1 MEVSQTQQIKSLTSL
16 RGIFALTILLYHFLE
31 LFGIYIQPMS
41 QGVAG
46 FFGLSGFLLY
56 RIYAP
61 RLEAKKY
68 IVRRVFRIMPL
79 YIFSVLLFYGNVL
92 LRFTPLWS
100 IYTEET
106 FYFIALP
113 LIIHYKPSSKWL
125 LGLGIASFVAQ
136 YILFWHAGVYQ
147 ANLNPTPIWMTY
159 ASLPFQFL
167 PFAIGIVVARRTKN
181 MKAKTWMQRL
191 DGLIGNRVL
200 RFLGTIS
207 FGVYLFHVPMF
218 GWFGPW
224 LGIVATIALATATYY
239 LFEKACIEFAHDKT
253 RDLEYK

>member
-1 MEVSQTQQIKSLTSL
+1 MQTIKSLTSL
-16 RGIFALTILLYHFLE
+16 RGFFAITILLYHLLE
-31 LFGIYIQPMS
+31 IFGIYIQPMS

-46 FFGLSGFLLY
+46 FFGLSGFLLH
-56 RIYAP
+56 RIYGNNFQI
-61 RLEAKKY
+61 RKY
-68 IVRRVFRIMPL
+68 VIRRVFRIMPL
-79 YIFSVLLFYGNVL
+79 FAFAVLVFYGNVL

-113 LIIHYKPSSKWL
+113 LIIKYKPSSKWL

-136 YILFWHAGVYQ
+136 YILFWNAGVYQ
-147 ANLNPTPIWMTY
+147 ANLNPTPIWIAY
-159 ASLPFQFL
+159 SSLPMQFL
-167 PFAIGIVVARRTKN
+167 PFAIGIIISRKTEN
-181 MKAKTWMQRL
+181 LKATPFLKRL
-191 DGLIGNRVL
+191 DGLIGNRVF

-224 LGIVATIALATATYY
+224 VGTVATIALATATYF
-239 LFEKACIEFAHDKT
+239 LFEKACIEYAHDKT
-253 RDLEYK
+253 QDLEIK

>member
-1 MEVSQTQQIKSLTSL
+1 MSMNQIKSLTSL
-16 RGIFALTILLYHFLE
+16 RGFFAITILLYHFLE

-56 RIYAP
+56 RIY
-61 RLEAKKY
+61 
-68 IVRRVFRIMPL
+68 
-79 YIFSVLLFYGNVL
+79 
-92 LRFTPLWS
+92 TD
-100 IYTEET
+100 ET

-113 LIIHYKPSSKWL
+113 LIIKYKPSSKWIL
-125 LGLGIASFVAQ
+125 SLGIASFIAQ
-136 YILFWHAGVYQ
+136 YILFWNAGVYQ

-167 PFAIGIVVARRTKN
+167 PFAIGIVLARRTKGITV
-181 MKAKTWMQRL
+181 KPWMQKIDRL
-191 DGLIGNRVL
+191 LGNRVL
-200 RFLGTIS
+200 IFFGTIS

-224 LGIVATIALATATYY
+224 LGIPATFALATATYF
-239 LFEKACIEFAHDKT
+239 LFEKGAIDFARDKT
-253 RDLEYK
+253 Q

>member
-1 MEVSQTQQIKSLTSL
+1 MTEIKSLTSL
-16 RGIFALTILLYHFLE
+16 RGFFAITILLYHFLE
-31 LFGIYIQPMS
+31 LFGIYVQPMS

-56 RIYAP
+56 RIYGDNFQV
-61 RLEAKKY
+61 RKY
-68 IVRRVFRIMPL
+68 VIRRVFRIMPL
-79 YIFSVLLFYGNVL
+79 FIFAVLVFYGSVL

-106 FYFIALP
+106 FYFVALP
-113 LIIHYKPSSKWL
+113 LIIRFKPSSKLL

-136 YILFWHAGVYQ
+136 YILFWNAGVYQ
-147 ANLNPTPIWMTY
+147 ANLNPTPIWIAY
-159 ASLPFQFL
+159 SSLPMQFL
-167 PFAIGIVVARRTKN
+167 PFAIGIIIARRTKGV
-181 MKAKTWMQRL
+181 KATPLLQRL
-191 DGLIGNRVL
+191 DRAIGNRVF

-224 LGIVATIALATATYY
+224 FGIVATIVLATGTYF
-239 LFEKACIEFAHDKT
+239 LFEKACIEYARDKT
-253 RDLEYK
+253 QTLEYK

>member
-1 MEVSQTQQIKSLTSL
+1 
-16 RGIFALTILLYHFLE
+16 
-31 LFGIYIQPMS
+31 
-41 QGVAG
+41 
-46 FFGLSGFLLY
+46 
-56 RIYAP
+56 
-61 RLEAKKY
+61 
-68 IVRRVFRIMPL
+68 MPL
-79 YIFSVLLFYGNVL
+79 FLFSVLLFYGNVL

-113 LIIHYKPSSKWL
+113 LIIKYKPSSKLL

-136 YILFWHAGVYQ
+136 YILFWNAGVYQ

-167 PFAIGIVVARRTKN
+167 PFAIGIVIARKHF
-181 MKAKTWMQRL
+181 KTTPRL
-191 DGLIGNRVL
+191 QTIDRLLGNRV
-200 RFLGTIS
+200 FQYLGTIS

-224 LGIVATIALATATYY
+224 WGIVATIVLATCTYY
-239 LFEKACIEFAHDKT
+239 LFEKACIEYARDKT
-253 RDLEYK
+253 TEVEYK

>member
-1 MEVSQTQQIKSLTSL
+1 MNQIKSLTSL
-16 RGIFALTILLYHFLE
+16 RGFFAITILLYHFLE

-56 RIYAP
+56 RIYADDF
-61 RLEAKKY
+61 RVKKY
-68 IVRRVFRIMPL
+68 VVRRIFRIMPL
-79 YIFSVLLFYGNVL
+79 FAFAVFVFYGNVL

-113 LIIHYKPSSKWL
+113 LIIKYKPSSKWIL
-125 LGLGIASFVAQ
+125 SLGIASFIAQ
-136 YILFWHAGVYQ
+136 YILFWNAGVYQ

-167 PFAIGIVVARRTKN
+167 PFAIGIVLARRTKGITV
-181 MKAKTWMQRL
+181 KPWMQKIDRL
-191 DGLIGNRVL
+191 LGNRVL
-200 RFLGTIS
+200 IFFGTIS

-224 LGIVATIALATATYY
+224 LGIPATFALATATYF
-239 LFEKACIEFAHDKT
+239 LFEKGAIDFARDKT
-253 RDLEYK
+253 Q

>member
-1 MEVSQTQQIKSLTSL
+1 MTDIKSLTSL
-16 RGIFALTILLYHFLE
+16 RGFFAITILLYHFLE

-56 RIYAP
+56 RIYGNNFNV
-61 RLEAKKY
+61 RKY
-68 IVRRVFRIMPL
+68 VIRRVFRIMPL
-79 YIFSVLLFYGNVL
+79 FAFAVLVFYGNVL

-113 LIIHYKPSSKWL
+113 LIIKYKPSSKWL

-136 YILFWHAGVYQ
+136 YILFWNAGVYQ
-147 ANLNPTPIWMTY
+147 ANLNPTSIWMAY
-159 ASLPFQFL
+159 SSLPMQFL
-167 PFAIGIVVARRTKN
+167 PFAVGIVIARRTKG
-181 MKAKTWMQRL
+181 MKVTSLMQRV
-191 DGLIGNRVL
+191 DRVL
-200 RFLGTIS
+200 SNRILMYLGTIS

-224 LGIVATIALATATYY
+224 IGIVATIVLATATYF
-239 LFEKACIEFAHDKT
+239 LFEKACIEFAKDKT
-253 RDLEYK
+253 Q

>member
-1 MEVSQTQQIKSLTSL
+1 MSMNQIKSLTSL
-16 RGIFALTILLYHFLE
+16 RGFFAITILLYHFLE

-56 RIYAP
+56 RIYADDF
-61 RLEAKKY
+61 RVKKY
-68 IVRRVFRIMPL
+68 VVRRIFRIMPL
-79 YIFSVLLFYGNVL
+79 FAFAVLVFYGNVL

-113 LIIHYKPSSKWL
+113 LIIKYKPSSKWL

-136 YILFWHAGVYQ
+136 YILFWNAGVYQ
-147 ANLNPTPIWMTY
+147 ANLNPTPIWIAY
-159 ASLPFQFL
+159 SSLPMQFL
-167 PFAIGIVVARRTKN
+167 PFAIGIIISRKTEN
-181 MKAKTWMQRL
+181 LKATPFLKRL
-191 DGLIGNRVL
+191 DGLIGNRVF

-224 LGIVATIALATATYY
+224 VGTVATIALATATYF
-239 LFEKACIEFAHDKT
+239 LFEKACIEYAHDKT
-253 RDLEYK
+253 QDLEIK

>member
-1 MEVSQTQQIKSLTSL
+1 MQTIKSLTSL
-16 RGIFALTILLYHFLE
+16 RGFFAITILLYHLLE
-31 LFGIYIQPMS
+31 IFGIYIQPMS

-56 RIYAP
+56 RIYGNNFQI
-61 RLEAKKY
+61 RKY
-68 IVRRVFRIMPL
+68 VIRRVFRIMPL
-79 YIFSVLLFYGNVL
+79 FAFAVLVFYGNVL

-113 LIIHYKPSSKWL
+113 LIIKYKPSSKWL

-136 YILFWHAGVYQ
+136 YILFWNAGVYQ
-147 ANLNPTPIWMTY
+147 ANLNPTPIWIAY
-159 ASLPFQFL
+159 SSLPMQFL
-167 PFAIGIVVARRTKN
+167 PFAIGIIISRKTEN
-181 MKAKTWMQRL
+181 LKATPFLKRL
-191 DGLIGNRVL
+191 DGLIGNRVF

-224 LGIVATIALATATYY
+224 VGTVATIALATATYF
-239 LFEKACIEFAHDKT
+239 LFEKACIEYAHDKT
-253 RDLEYK
+253 QDLEIK

>member
-1 MEVSQTQQIKSLTSL
+1 MSMQTIKSLTSL
-16 RGIFALTILLYHFLE
+16 RGFFAITILLYHLLE
-31 LFGIYIQPMS
+31 IFGIYIQPMS

-56 RIYAP
+56 RIYGNNFQI
-61 RLEAKKY
+61 RKY
-68 IVRRVFRIMPL
+68 VIRRVFRIMPL
-79 YIFSVLLFYGNVL
+79 FAFAVLVFYGNVL

-113 LIIHYKPSSKWL
+113 LIIKYKPSSKWL

-136 YILFWHAGVYQ
+136 YILFWNAGVYQ
-147 ANLNPTPIWMTY
+147 ANLNPTPIWITY
-159 ASLPFQFL
+159 SSLPFQFL
-167 PFAIGIVVARRTKN
+167 PFAIGIVVARKTKN
-181 MKAKTWMQRL
+181 VKVTPLLRRI

-239 LFEKACIEFAHDKT
+239 LFEKGAIDFARDKT
-253 RDLEYK
+253 Q